1 VSPWTTAATTD
12 GGPTPEGVERMRS
25 EPPSTDPEV
34 LPA

>member
-1 VSPWTTAATTD
+1 MVDGRVTD
-12 GGPTPEGVERMRS
+12 GGPGPEGAERMRS

>member
-1 VSPWTTAATTD
+1 MDDGRLTD
-12 GGPTPEGVERMRS
+12 RGPGPEGVERMRS